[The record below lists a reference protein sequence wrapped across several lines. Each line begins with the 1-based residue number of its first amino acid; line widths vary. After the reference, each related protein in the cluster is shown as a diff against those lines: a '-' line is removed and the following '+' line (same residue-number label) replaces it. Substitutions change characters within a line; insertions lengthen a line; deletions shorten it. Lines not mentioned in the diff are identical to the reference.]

1 MALCTC
7 AQKSTDWARDMARS
21 VELEVPTD
29 EALALPRPLPHSQLF
44 ACSLSRYLL
53 SLHLQAT
60 PQTCPLATVIVN
72 RDLSNV
78 SGVTVQET
86 VVFVV
91 VVLI

>member
-1 MALCTC
+1 M
-7 AQKSTDWARDMARS
+7 R
-21 VELEVPTD
+21 P
-29 EALALPRPLPHSQLF
+29 LALPQASELLPLPHLPALF
-44 ACSLSRYLL
+44 MPLVSRYLL

-60 PQTCPLATVIVN
+60 SHTCPLATVIVN